1 MQADQNNWS
10 SFLYNLDKNGK
21 IPHAILLISNYP
33 NLLDSKINEFLEIFE
48 HKYEIFLYDI
58 FDKNLSKQEFLE
70 DINKLYFSTFADSQS
85 KIFILKNIEK
95 THISLLNSLLKILE
109 DPPKS
114 TYFLL
119 IAKSQNLVIPTI
131 VSRCQVFWFT
141 EFDRQKDL
149 KKKLDQWKKTPYNSV
164 YAKIFSNFETAITS
178 IAKISENDL
187 VKFESLFNNL
197 AKKKFEFLIF
207 LNNILTKENALILVK
222 MLIFY
227 SKSIFLNK
235 PEKNSKNSKKET
247 FMPENFKK
255 ITKVMQSSHKFLTT
269 LDQNENFNVQKSAFL
284 VRLNIIL

>member
-149 KKKLDQWKKTPYNSV
+149 KKKLDQWKETPYNSV

-222 MLIFY
+222 MLVFY

-235 PEKNSKNSKKET
+235 PKKNSKNSKKGT

>member
-149 KKKLDQWKKTPYNSV
+149 KKKLDQWKETPYNSV

-222 MLIFY
+222 TLVFY

-235 PEKNSKNSKKET
+235 PKKNSKNSKKET

>member
-1 MQADQNNWS
+1 MLADQNNWS

-131 VSRCQVFWFT
+131 ASRCQVFWFT

-197 AKKKFEFLIF
+197 AKKKIEFLIF

>member
-1 MQADQNNWS
+1 MLADQNNWS

-149 KKKLDQWKKTPYNSV
+149 KKN
-164 YAKIFSNFETAITS
+164 
-178 IAKISENDL
+178 
-187 VKFESLFNNL
+187 
-197 AKKKFEFLIF
+197 
-207 LNNILTKENALILVK
+207 
-222 MLIFY
+222 
-227 SKSIFLNK
+227 
-235 PEKNSKNSKKET
+235 
-247 FMPENFKK
+247 
-255 ITKVMQSSHKFLTT
+255 
-269 LDQNENFNVQKSAFL
+269 
-284 VRLNIIL
+284 

>member
-1 MQADQNNWS
+1 MQVDQNNWS

-178 IAKISENDL
+178 IVKISENDL

-269 LDQNENFNVQKSAFL
+269 LDHNENFNVQKSAFL